1 MTGRP
6 SCRWPKWSKWLMV
19 RITHALFSSLRQSS
33 VHVSTN
39 WTLARVD
46 CSSVGPTSRIIIILI
61 KETPSLNFQCP
72 FKFFLLL
79 LLFFFWNSRTH
90 FEDMIVF
97 DGPHLPRE
105 RWWQPEFLSFFQV
118 TVILLCPSLSS
129 FRTFWPLKTC
139 TLALTVL
146 HVARILSGSEWCA
159 WTQNHLP

>member
-1 MTGRP
+1 MVKMIDGAYHTRSLLLSTTVIGTRQHKLDTGT
-6 SCRWPKWSKWLMV
+6 CWLQLCGSNV
-19 RITHALFSSLRQSS
+19 PHHHNPHQ
-33 VHVSTN
+33 
-39 WTLARVD
+39 
-46 CSSVGPTSRIIIILI
+46 
-61 KETPSLNFQCP
+61 ETPSLNFQCP

-79 LLFFFWNSRTH
+79 LLLFFWNSRTH